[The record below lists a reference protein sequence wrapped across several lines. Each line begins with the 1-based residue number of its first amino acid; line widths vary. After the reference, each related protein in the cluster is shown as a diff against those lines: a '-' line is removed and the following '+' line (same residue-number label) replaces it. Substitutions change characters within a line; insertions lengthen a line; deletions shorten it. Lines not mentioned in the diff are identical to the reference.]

1 MNTPSS
7 PAVPANE
14 SLADKL
20 ARTAPY
26 VSPQVDETAFNAYW
40 ANVREMETAYRTDL
54 EAEYGTGR
62 FPAAVRDALFA
73 EAWRRGHANGY
84 EDVTAVYGQLLDLV
98 EIAYTSGLAAGIA
111 ARAARPT
118 RNVAP

>member
-20 ARTAPY
+20 ARNAYARTAPY

-62 FPAAVRDALFA
+62 FPAAVRDA
-73 EAWRRGHANGY
+73 
-84 EDVTAVYGQLLDLV
+84 VT
-98 EIAYTSGLAAGIA
+98 
-111 ARAARPT
+111 PT
-118 RNVAP
+118 ATKT